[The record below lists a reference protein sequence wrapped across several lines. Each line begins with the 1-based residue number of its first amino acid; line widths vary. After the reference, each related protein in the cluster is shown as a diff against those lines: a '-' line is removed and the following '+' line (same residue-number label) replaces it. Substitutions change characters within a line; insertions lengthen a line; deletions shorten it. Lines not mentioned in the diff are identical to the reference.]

1 MNIHTITLY
10 VVLVILVCILYKLI
24 TEFIELK
31 LLYSFS
37 YRLQSI
43 DISVYSITV
52 EYAIKNSEQINIPK
66 EEKLILKA
74 LSSANYGQTYF
85 NEKNFKN
92 LLGSL
97 GFENVIITP
106 IEK

>member
-1 MNIHTITLY
+1 
-10 VVLVILVCILYKLI
+10 
-24 TEFIELK
+24 
-31 LLYSFS
+31 
-37 YRLQSI
+37 
-43 DISVYSITV
+43 V
-52 EYAIKNSEQINIPK
+52 EYAIKNSKPINIPV
-66 EEKLILKA
+66 EENLILKA

-92 LLGSL
+92 LLDSL